1 MRNLSDSINEEKQ
14 MSKTIGY
21 KRHSMRE
28 DRFEQQL
35 QDVELDEVFEEVA
48 SGTTTDRAVF
58 QQMLEFIKEGDTVII
73 HNLAR
78 LARVRSVL
86 YTLIGMITER
96 GVTLKFKAEELT
108 LTGDM
113 EDAASQ
119 LDEWQA
125 QKFFGNGL
133 GLLRET
139 IKSGHGW
146 RIYK

>member
-48 SGTTTDRAVF
+48 FGTTTDRAVF

-119 LDEWQA
+119 LHEWEA
-125 QKFFGNGL
+125 QKFGNGL
-133 GLLRET
+133 GLIRET

-146 RIYK
+146 RVYS

>member
-1 MRNLSDSINEEKQ
+1 

-48 SGTTTDRAVF
+48 FGTTTDRAVF

-119 LDEWQA
+119 LHEWEA
-125 QKFFGNGL
+125 QKFGNGL
-133 GLLRET
+133 GLIRET

-146 RIYK
+146 RVYSQKYETKTICK